1 MTPGG
6 IQNNN
11 LGWGN
16 ILETHSVIGGGNQG
30 SGYSNDFSGTK
41 GGQHHY
47 TNPGYGYS

>member
-30 SGYSNDFSGTK
+30 YHNDFSGTK

-47 TNPGYGYS
+47 TNPGYG